1 MMTKTSH
8 MVSTSDGVA
17 ISCDLYGASARQA
30 AIIIC
35 PGFFQSKETATFQR
49 LARALA
55 EHWDVLAMDFRG
67 HGRSGGLYTFSSQE
81 GADLE
86 AVLRWAADRY
96 ERIGILAFS
105 MGAAI
110 AINTVSR
117 QPQRVRS
124 LIAVSGPSTFEE
136 IEFQFWTSEAMRTGL
151 AGCEPGAGCRPGNP
165 LMKKQRP
172 VETIHRLQNVPKL
185 FLHGTRDVIV
195 GFAHSQRL
203 YAAAPEPK
211 RLQLIDGGSHAEAL
225 FRDDPAG
232 FLRLVEPWFRTTLP
246 ENSVASASPL

>member
-1 MMTKTSH
+1 MEQTALTCMTR
-8 MVSTSDGVA
+8 DGVG
-17 ISCDLYGASARQA
+17 ISCELYRGADRRAVV
-30 AIIIC
+30 IIC
-35 PGFFQSKETATFQR
+35 PGFFQSKQTPTFQR

-86 AVLRWAADRY
+86 AILRWAAGRY
-96 ERIGILAFS
+96 ERLGILAFS

-110 AINTVSR
+110 AINTISR
-117 QPQRVRS
+117 QPERVRS

-136 IEFQFWTSEAMRTGL
+136 IEFQFWTPEAMRTGL

-165 LMKKQRP
+165 LMKKERP
-172 VETIHRLQNVPKL
+172 VETVRRLQQVPKL

-195 GFAHSQRL
+195 QFPHSQRL

-211 RLQLIDGGSHAEAL
+211 KLELIEGGSHAEAL
-225 FRDDPAG
+225 FRDDSAG
-232 FLRLVEPWFRTTLP
+232 FLRLVEPWFMTTLQG
-246 ENSVASASPL
+246 NSVASSQPL